1 MFQLGRIEKLH
12 DYFSACSRRR
22 EQAVFFYRVAG
33 YSGEVAA
40 FLTQYDQAARTNGV
54 VIEGRIPNPDPKQLD
69 YLAEMMGSDFQLD
82 VGFLTQKLTRWLPRL
97 TGAQREAVVTAM
109 TATLQDLQAHGK
121 NENMLRNAYIK
132 YMCWLY
138 YKFER
143 ILGRLGGDELP
154 KILYDGTVSSYE
166 LQLLVIL
173 ARAGADIV
181 LLERAGDAGYL
192 RCDPTSQYAQLY
204 QAPGLTPFPAD
215 FSLRQLREQGRQQA
229 ERQKLYGAPAGI
241 APCTNAWMKTPDV
254 KEILTAVRARG
265 DDPKLF
271 YNAFVVQYG
280 VEDKLLFPSDMVA
293 FYQQLKREGR
303 KVCLEN
309 GRLPPP
315 TPEEIAAV
323 RRRNHQ
329 TAEQLAAD
337 LAANLQYP
345 NNQQL
350 QTLMRQAFLDVVLE
364 EDKAVGGNL
373 NRLLNKAVY
382 LVAWMKRYQKDLFQ
396 NWQAPEVG
404 VFLLF
409 GACSGDNE
417 ALFLRLLAKLPVD
430 VLVLLPDLN
439 APCVLK
445 DPTLLD
451 LHKEHSLPM
460 TDFPVEPSQ
469 MRVRTAAYQA
479 EREMDS
485 ILYQN
490 TGLYRA
496 KQHQKAEAVTL
507 QTMYEEI
514 GLLWDQELKYRPG
527 FAAEG
532 DMVTVPVLLEKI
544 CGIKDGPILPYWL
557 EIKKLVTPE
566 TTLVTKL
573 PWQTG
578 LEANPMKPYATQFLR
593 QGRLQREK
601 IKQHKDYPYG
611 ILRPEIQDYLLDKLQ
626 VLLDEKL
633 IAGTYQNGTEY
644 TIVSTI
650 LGLPKDLLRRIQNFD
665 FTKKNPK
672 LIIISTTEETLS
684 LEDSILVAFLN
695 LVGFDILFFVPTG
708 YQSIEKYF
716 QKPFANE
723 HQLGPYRYDLQV
735 PDFRTLHEGGKSS
748 IRKLFAE
755 GVFKPWDWI
764 LQSPPPARPRRNRT
778 PRPPQSRRRPIP
790 STTSWP
796 TASRWTR
803 PSPAPRKWTSWP
815 ARSRCIT

>member
-82 VGFLTQKLTRWLPRL
+82 AGFLTQKLTRWLPRL

-241 APCTNAWMKTPDV
+241 TPCTNAWMKTPDG

-404 VFLLF
+404 VFILF

-445 DPTLLD
+445 DPALLD
-451 LHKEHSLPM
+451 LHREHSLPM

-532 DMVTVPVLLEKI
+532 DTVTVPVLLEKI

-723 HQLGPYRYDLQV
+723 HQLGPYRYDLRV
-735 PDFRTLHEGGKSS
+735 PDFQTLHEGGKSS
-748 IRKLFAE
+748 IRKLF
-755 GVFKPWDWI
+755 G
-764 LQSPPPARPRRNRT
+764 
-778 PRPPQSRRRPIP
+778 
-790 STTSWP
+790 
-796 TASRWTR
+796 
-803 PSPAPRKWTSWP
+803 
-815 ARSRCIT
+815 RSF

>member
-82 VGFLTQKLTRWLPRL
+82 AGFLTQKLTRWLPRL

-143 ILGRLGGDELP
+143 ILGCLGGDELP

-241 APCTNAWMKTPDV
+241 APCTNAWMKAPDV

-337 LAANLQYP
+337 LAANLQSP

-404 VFLLF
+404 VFILF

-445 DPTLLD
+445 DPALLD

-748 IRKLFAE
+748 IRKLF
-755 GVFKPWDWI
+755 G
-764 LQSPPPARPRRNRT
+764 
-778 PRPPQSRRRPIP
+778 
-790 STTSWP
+790 
-796 TASRWTR
+796 
-803 PSPAPRKWTSWP
+803 
-815 ARSRCIT
+815 RSF

>member
-12 DYFSACSRRR
+12 DYFSVCSCRR
-22 EQAVFFYRVAG
+22 EQAVFFYRMAG

-82 VGFLTQKLTRWLPRL
+82 AGFLTQKLTRWLPRL

-109 TATLQDLQAHGK
+109 MATLQDLQAHGK

-192 RCDPTSQYAQLY
+192 HCDPTSQYAQLY

-241 APCTNAWMKTPDV
+241 APCTNAWMKAPDV

-271 YNAFVVQYG
+271 YNVFVVQYG

-445 DPTLLD
+445 DPALLD

-532 DMVTVPVLLEKI
+532 DTVTVPVLLEKI
-544 CGIKDGPILPYWL
+544 CGMKDGPILPYWL

-748 IRKLFAE
+748 IRKLF
-755 GVFKPWDWI
+755 G
-764 LQSPPPARPRRNRT
+764 
-778 PRPPQSRRRPIP
+778 
-790 STTSWP
+790 
-796 TASRWTR
+796 
-803 PSPAPRKWTSWP
+803 
-815 ARSRCIT
+815 RSF

>member
-1 MFQLGRIEKLH
+1 MTNGMFQLGRIEKLH

-82 VGFLTQKLTRWLPRL
+82 AGFLTQKLTRWLPRL

-154 KILYDGTVSSYE
+154 KILYDGTVSNYE

-192 RCDPTSQYAQLY
+192 RCDPTSQYARLY
-204 QAPGLTPFPAD
+204 QAPGLTTFPAD

-241 APCTNAWMKTPDV
+241 APCTNAWMKAPDG

-445 DPTLLD
+445 DPALLD

-496 KQHQKAEAVTL
+496 RQHQKAEAVTL

-532 DMVTVPVLLEKI
+532 DTVTVPVLLEKI

-593 QGRLQREK
+593 QGRLQWEK

-748 IRKLFAE
+748 IRKLF
-755 GVFKPWDWI
+755 G
-764 LQSPPPARPRRNRT
+764 
-778 PRPPQSRRRPIP
+778 
-790 STTSWP
+790 
-796 TASRWTR
+796 
-803 PSPAPRKWTSWP
+803 
-815 ARSRCIT
+815 RSF

>member
-1 MFQLGRIEKLH
+1 MTNGMFQLGRIEKLH

-82 VGFLTQKLTRWLPRL
+82 AGFLTQKLTRWLPRL

-121 NENMLRNAYIK
+121 NENMLRNAYVK

-404 VFLLF
+404 VFILF

-445 DPTLLD
+445 DPALLD

-496 KQHQKAEAVTL
+496 RQHQKAEAVTL

-532 DMVTVPVLLEKI
+532 DTVTVPVLLEKI

-748 IRKLFAE
+748 IRKLF
-755 GVFKPWDWI
+755 G
-764 LQSPPPARPRRNRT
+764 
-778 PRPPQSRRRPIP
+778 
-790 STTSWP
+790 
-796 TASRWTR
+796 
-803 PSPAPRKWTSWP
+803 
-815 ARSRCIT
+815 RSF

>member
-1 MFQLGRIEKLH
+1 MKAEERNGILYPVKVSKVNRMTNGMFQLGRIEKLH

-82 VGFLTQKLTRWLPRL
+82 AGFLTQKLTRWLPRL

-204 QAPGLTPFPAD
+204 QVSGLMPFPAD

-241 APCTNAWMKTPDV
+241 APCTNAWMKAPDV
-254 KEILTAVRARG
+254 KEILTAVRSRG

-445 DPTLLD
+445 DPALLD

-532 DMVTVPVLLEKI
+532 DTVTVPVLLEKI
-544 CGIKDGPILPYWL
+544 CGMKDGPILPYWL

-650 LGLPKDLLRRIQNFD
+650 LGLTKDLLRRIQNFD

-748 IRKLFAE
+748 IRKLF
-755 GVFKPWDWI
+755 G
-764 LQSPPPARPRRNRT
+764 
-778 PRPPQSRRRPIP
+778 
-790 STTSWP
+790 
-796 TASRWTR
+796 
-803 PSPAPRKWTSWP
+803 
-815 ARSRCIT
+815 RSF

>member
-82 VGFLTQKLTRWLPRL
+82 AGFLTQKLTRWLPRL

-229 ERQKLYGAPAGI
+229 ERQKLYGTPAGI

-445 DPTLLD
+445 DPALLD

-496 KQHQKAEAVTL
+496 RQHQKAEAVTL

-532 DMVTVPVLLEKI
+532 DTVTVPVLLEKI

-672 LIIISTTEETLS
+672 LIVISTTEETLS

-723 HQLGPYRYDLQV
+723 HQLGPYRYDLRV
-735 PDFRTLHEGGKSS
+735 PDFQTLHEGGKSS
-748 IRKLFAE
+748 IRKLF
-755 GVFKPWDWI
+755 G
-764 LQSPPPARPRRNRT
+764 
-778 PRPPQSRRRPIP
+778 
-790 STTSWP
+790 
-796 TASRWTR
+796 
-803 PSPAPRKWTSWP
+803 
-815 ARSRCIT
+815 RSF

>member
-1 MFQLGRIEKLH
+1 MTNGMFQLGRIEKLH

-82 VGFLTQKLTRWLPRL
+82 AGFLTQKLTRWLPRL

-241 APCTNAWMKTPDV
+241 APCTNAWMKTPDG

-445 DPTLLD
+445 DPALLD

-514 GLLWDQELKYRPG
+514 SLLWDQELKYRPG

-532 DMVTVPVLLEKI
+532 DTVTVPVLLEKI

-748 IRKLFAE
+748 IRKLF
-755 GVFKPWDWI
+755 G
-764 LQSPPPARPRRNRT
+764 
-778 PRPPQSRRRPIP
+778 
-790 STTSWP
+790 
-796 TASRWTR
+796 
-803 PSPAPRKWTSWP
+803 
-815 ARSRCIT
+815 RSF

>member
-82 VGFLTQKLTRWLPRL
+82 AGFLTQKLTRWLPRL

-192 RCDPTSQYAQLY
+192 RCDPTSQYARLY

-241 APCTNAWMKTPDV
+241 APCTNAWMKTPDG

-439 APCVLK
+439 ATCVLK
-445 DPTLLD
+445 DPALLD

-532 DMVTVPVLLEKI
+532 DTVTVPVLLEKI

-748 IRKLFAE
+748 IRKLF
-755 GVFKPWDWI
+755 G
-764 LQSPPPARPRRNRT
+764 
-778 PRPPQSRRRPIP
+778 
-790 STTSWP
+790 
-796 TASRWTR
+796 
-803 PSPAPRKWTSWP
+803 
-815 ARSRCIT
+815 RSF

>member
-1 MFQLGRIEKLH
+1 MTNGMFQLGRIEKLH

-33 YSGEVAA
+33 YNGEVAA

-82 VGFLTQKLTRWLPRL
+82 AGFLTQKLTRWLPRL

-241 APCTNAWMKTPDV
+241 APCTNAWMKAPDG

-364 EDKAVGGNL
+364 EDKTVGGNL

-445 DPTLLD
+445 DPALLD

-532 DMVTVPVLLEKI
+532 DTVTVPVLLEKI

-748 IRKLFAE
+748 IRKLF
-755 GVFKPWDWI
+755 G
-764 LQSPPPARPRRNRT
+764 
-778 PRPPQSRRRPIP
+778 
-790 STTSWP
+790 
-796 TASRWTR
+796 
-803 PSPAPRKWTSWP
+803 
-815 ARSRCIT
+815 RSF

>member
-1 MFQLGRIEKLH
+1 MTNGMFQLGRIEKLH

-82 VGFLTQKLTRWLPRL
+82 AGFLTQKLTRWLPRL

-192 RCDPTSQYAQLY
+192 RCDPTSQYARLY

-241 APCTNAWMKTPDV
+241 APCTNAWMKAPDV

-404 VFLLF
+404 VFILF

-445 DPTLLD
+445 DPALLD

-532 DMVTVPVLLEKI
+532 DTVTVPVLLEKI

-748 IRKLFAE
+748 IRKLF
-755 GVFKPWDWI
+755 G
-764 LQSPPPARPRRNRT
+764 
-778 PRPPQSRRRPIP
+778 
-790 STTSWP
+790 
-796 TASRWTR
+796 
-803 PSPAPRKWTSWP
+803 
-815 ARSRCIT
+815 RSF

>member
-1 MFQLGRIEKLH
+1 MTNGMFQLGRIEKLH

-82 VGFLTQKLTRWLPRL
+82 AGFLTQKLTRWLPRL

-204 QAPGLTPFPAD
+204 QVSGLMPFPAD

-229 ERQKLYGAPAGI
+229 ERQKLYGTPAGI
-241 APCTNAWMKTPDV
+241 APCTNAWMKTPDG

-350 QTLMRQAFLDVVLE
+350 QTLMRQAFLDVVLK

-404 VFLLF
+404 VFILF

-445 DPTLLD
+445 DPALLD

-496 KQHQKAEAVTL
+496 KQHQKAETVTL

-532 DMVTVPVLLEKI
+532 DTVTVPVLLEKI

-748 IRKLFAE
+748 IRKLF
-755 GVFKPWDWI
+755 G
-764 LQSPPPARPRRNRT
+764 
-778 PRPPQSRRRPIP
+778 
-790 STTSWP
+790 
-796 TASRWTR
+796 
-803 PSPAPRKWTSWP
+803 
-815 ARSRCIT
+815 RSF

>member
-82 VGFLTQKLTRWLPRL
+82 AGFLTQKLTRWLPRL
-97 TGAQREAVVTAM
+97 TGAQRETVVTAM

-229 ERQKLYGAPAGI
+229 ELQKLYGAPAGI
-241 APCTNAWMKTPDV
+241 APCTNAWMKTPDG

-382 LVAWMKRYQKDLFQ
+382 LVAWMKRYQKNLFQ

-445 DPTLLD
+445 DPALLD

-496 KQHQKAEAVTL
+496 KQHQKAETVTL

-532 DMVTVPVLLEKI
+532 DTVTVPVLLEKI

-748 IRKLFAE
+748 IRKLF
-755 GVFKPWDWI
+755 G
-764 LQSPPPARPRRNRT
+764 
-778 PRPPQSRRRPIP
+778 
-790 STTSWP
+790 
-796 TASRWTR
+796 
-803 PSPAPRKWTSWP
+803 
-815 ARSRCIT
+815 RSF

>member
-82 VGFLTQKLTRWLPRL
+82 AGFLTQKLTRWLPRL

-445 DPTLLD
+445 DPALLD

-532 DMVTVPVLLEKI
+532 DTVTVPVLLEKI

-748 IRKLFAE
+748 IRKLF
-755 GVFKPWDWI
+755 G
-764 LQSPPPARPRRNRT
+764 
-778 PRPPQSRRRPIP
+778 
-790 STTSWP
+790 
-796 TASRWTR
+796 
-803 PSPAPRKWTSWP
+803 
-815 ARSRCIT
+815 RSF

>member
-82 VGFLTQKLTRWLPRL
+82 AGFLTQKLTRWLPRL

-192 RCDPTSQYAQLY
+192 RCDPTSQYAGLY

-241 APCTNAWMKTPDV
+241 APCTNAWMKTPDG

-364 EDKAVGGNL
+364 EDKTVGGNL

-382 LVAWMKRYQKDLFQ
+382 LVAWMKRYQKELFQ

-445 DPTLLD
+445 DPALLD

-532 DMVTVPVLLEKI
+532 DTVTVPVLLEKI

-650 LGLPKDLLRRIQNFD
+650 LGLPKDLLRCIQNFD

-748 IRKLFAE
+748 IRKLF
-755 GVFKPWDWI
+755 G
-764 LQSPPPARPRRNRT
+764 
-778 PRPPQSRRRPIP
+778 
-790 STTSWP
+790 
-796 TASRWTR
+796 
-803 PSPAPRKWTSWP
+803 
-815 ARSRCIT
+815 RSF

>member
-82 VGFLTQKLTRWLPRL
+82 AGFLTQKLTRWLPRL
-97 TGAQREAVVTAM
+97 TGTQREAVVTAM

-241 APCTNAWMKTPDV
+241 APCTNAWMKTPDG

-445 DPTLLD
+445 DPALLD

-532 DMVTVPVLLEKI
+532 DTVTVPVLLEKI
-544 CGIKDGPILPYWL
+544 CGMKDGPILPYWL

-748 IRKLFAE
+748 IRKLF
-755 GVFKPWDWI
+755 G
-764 LQSPPPARPRRNRT
+764 
-778 PRPPQSRRRPIP
+778 
-790 STTSWP
+790 
-796 TASRWTR
+796 
-803 PSPAPRKWTSWP
+803 
-815 ARSRCIT
+815 RSF

>member
-1 MFQLGRIEKLH
+1 MKAEERNGILYPVKVSKVNRMTNSMFQLGRIEKLH

-254 KEILTAVRARG
+254 EEILTAVRARG

-748 IRKLFAE
+748 IRKLF
-755 GVFKPWDWI
+755 G
-764 LQSPPPARPRRNRT
+764 
-778 PRPPQSRRRPIP
+778 
-790 STTSWP
+790 
-796 TASRWTR
+796 
-803 PSPAPRKWTSWP
+803 
-815 ARSRCIT
+815 RSF

>member
-82 VGFLTQKLTRWLPRL
+82 AGFLTQKLTRWLPRL

-192 RCDPTSQYAQLY
+192 RCDPTSQYARLY

-241 APCTNAWMKTPDV
+241 APCTNAWMKTPDG

-364 EDKAVGGNL
+364 ENKTVGGNL

-445 DPTLLD
+445 DPALLD

-532 DMVTVPVLLEKI
+532 DTVTVPVLLEKI

-748 IRKLFAE
+748 IRKLF
-755 GVFKPWDWI
+755 G
-764 LQSPPPARPRRNRT
+764 
-778 PRPPQSRRRPIP
+778 
-790 STTSWP
+790 
-796 TASRWTR
+796 
-803 PSPAPRKWTSWP
+803 
-815 ARSRCIT
+815 RSF

>member
-12 DYFSACSRRR
+12 DYFSVCSCRR
-22 EQAVFFYRVAG
+22 EQAVFFYRMAG

-82 VGFLTQKLTRWLPRL
+82 AGFLTQKLTRWLPRL

-109 TATLQDLQAHGK
+109 TATLQDLQTHGK

-192 RCDPTSQYAQLY
+192 RCDPTSQYARLY

-241 APCTNAWMKTPDV
+241 APCTNAWMKTPDG

-364 EDKAVGGNL
+364 EDKTVGGNL

-404 VFLLF
+404 VFILF

-445 DPTLLD
+445 DPALLD

-485 ILYQN
+485 ILYQD

-532 DMVTVPVLLEKI
+532 DTVTVPVLLEKI
-544 CGIKDGPILPYWL
+544 CGMKDGPILPYWL

-672 LIIISTTEETLS
+672 LILISTTEETLS

-708 YQSIEKYF
+708 YQIIEKYF

-748 IRKLFAE
+748 IRKLF
-755 GVFKPWDWI
+755 G
-764 LQSPPPARPRRNRT
+764 
-778 PRPPQSRRRPIP
+778 
-790 STTSWP
+790 
-796 TASRWTR
+796 
-803 PSPAPRKWTSWP
+803 
-815 ARSRCIT
+815 RSF

>member
-82 VGFLTQKLTRWLPRL
+82 AGFLTQKLTRWLPRL
-97 TGAQREAVVTAM
+97 TGTQREAVVTAM

-241 APCTNAWMKTPDV
+241 APCTNAWMKTPDG

-404 VFLLF
+404 VFILF

-445 DPTLLD
+445 DPALLD

-532 DMVTVPVLLEKI
+532 DTVTVPVLLEKI

-748 IRKLFAE
+748 IRKLF
-755 GVFKPWDWI
+755 G
-764 LQSPPPARPRRNRT
+764 
-778 PRPPQSRRRPIP
+778 
-790 STTSWP
+790 
-796 TASRWTR
+796 
-803 PSPAPRKWTSWP
+803 
-815 ARSRCIT
+815 RSF

>member
-82 VGFLTQKLTRWLPRL
+82 AGFLTQKLTRWLPRL

-192 RCDPTSQYAQLY
+192 RCDPTSQYARLY

-241 APCTNAWMKTPDV
+241 APCTNAWMKAPDG

-445 DPTLLD
+445 DPALLD

-527 FAAEG
+527 FSAEG
-532 DMVTVPVLLEKI
+532 DTVTVPVLLEKI

-748 IRKLFAE
+748 IRKLF
-755 GVFKPWDWI
+755 G
-764 LQSPPPARPRRNRT
+764 
-778 PRPPQSRRRPIP
+778 
-790 STTSWP
+790 
-796 TASRWTR
+796 
-803 PSPAPRKWTSWP
+803 
-815 ARSRCIT
+815 RSF

>member
-1 MFQLGRIEKLH
+1 MKAEERNGILYPVKVSKVNRMTNGMFQLGRIEKLH

-82 VGFLTQKLTRWLPRL
+82 AGFLTQKLTRWLPRL

-121 NENMLRNAYIK
+121 NENMLRNAYVK

-404 VFLLF
+404 VFILF

-445 DPTLLD
+445 DPALLD

-532 DMVTVPVLLEKI
+532 DTVTVPVLLEKI

-748 IRKLFAE
+748 IRKLF
-755 GVFKPWDWI
+755 G
-764 LQSPPPARPRRNRT
+764 
-778 PRPPQSRRRPIP
+778 
-790 STTSWP
+790 
-796 TASRWTR
+796 
-803 PSPAPRKWTSWP
+803 
-815 ARSRCIT
+815 RSF

>member
-215 FSLRQLREQGRQQA
+215 CSLRQLREQGRQQA

-532 DMVTVPVLLEKI
+532 DTVTVPVLLEKI

-611 ILRPEIQDYLLDKLQ
+611 ILRPEIQDCLLDKLQ

-748 IRKLFAE
+748 IRKLF
-755 GVFKPWDWI
+755 G
-764 LQSPPPARPRRNRT
+764 
-778 PRPPQSRRRPIP
+778 
-790 STTSWP
+790 
-796 TASRWTR
+796 
-803 PSPAPRKWTSWP
+803 
-815 ARSRCIT
+815 RSF

>member
-82 VGFLTQKLTRWLPRL
+82 AGFLTQKLTRWLPRL

-241 APCTNAWMKTPDV
+241 APCTNAWMKTPDG

-404 VFLLF
+404 VFILF

-445 DPTLLD
+445 DPALLD

-496 KQHQKAEAVTL
+496 KQHQKAEIVTL

-532 DMVTVPVLLEKI
+532 DTVTVPVLLEKI

-557 EIKKLVTPE
+557 DIKKLVTPE

-748 IRKLFAE
+748 IRKLF
-755 GVFKPWDWI
+755 G
-764 LQSPPPARPRRNRT
+764 
-778 PRPPQSRRRPIP
+778 
-790 STTSWP
+790 
-796 TASRWTR
+796 
-803 PSPAPRKWTSWP
+803 
-815 ARSRCIT
+815 RSF

>member
-69 YLAEMMGSDFQLD
+69 YLAEMMGSDFQRD
-82 VGFLTQKLTRWLPRL
+82 AGFLTQKLTRWLPRL

-241 APCTNAWMKTPDV
+241 APCTNAWMKTPDG

-445 DPTLLD
+445 DPALLD

-514 GLLWDQELKYRPG
+514 SLLWDQELKYRPG

-532 DMVTVPVLLEKI
+532 DTVTVPVLLEKI

-748 IRKLFAE
+748 IRKLF
-755 GVFKPWDWI
+755 G
-764 LQSPPPARPRRNRT
+764 
-778 PRPPQSRRRPIP
+778 
-790 STTSWP
+790 
-796 TASRWTR
+796 
-803 PSPAPRKWTSWP
+803 
-815 ARSRCIT
+815 RSF

>member
-1 MFQLGRIEKLH
+1 MKAGERNGILYPVKVSKVNRMTNGMFQLGRIEKLH

-82 VGFLTQKLTRWLPRL
+82 AGFLTQKLTRWLPRL
-97 TGAQREAVVTAM
+97 TGTQREAVVTAM

-241 APCTNAWMKTPDV
+241 APCTNAWMKTPDG

-364 EDKAVGGNL
+364 EDKTVGGNL

-404 VFLLF
+404 VFILF

-445 DPTLLD
+445 DPALLD

-532 DMVTVPVLLEKI
+532 DTVTVPVLLEKI

-748 IRKLFAE
+748 IRKLF
-755 GVFKPWDWI
+755 G
-764 LQSPPPARPRRNRT
+764 
-778 PRPPQSRRRPIP
+778 
-790 STTSWP
+790 
-796 TASRWTR
+796 
-803 PSPAPRKWTSWP
+803 
-815 ARSRCIT
+815 RSF

>member
-82 VGFLTQKLTRWLPRL
+82 AGFLTQKLTRWLPRL

-204 QAPGLTPFPAD
+204 QAPGLTLFPAD
-215 FSLRQLREQGRQQA
+215 CSLRQLREQGRQQA

-241 APCTNAWMKTPDV
+241 APCTNAWMKAPDG

-445 DPTLLD
+445 DPALLD

-532 DMVTVPVLLEKI
+532 DTVTVPVLLEKI

-557 EIKKLVTPE
+557 DIKKLVTPE

-748 IRKLFAE
+748 IRKLF
-755 GVFKPWDWI
+755 G
-764 LQSPPPARPRRNRT
+764 
-778 PRPPQSRRRPIP
+778 
-790 STTSWP
+790 
-796 TASRWTR
+796 
-803 PSPAPRKWTSWP
+803 
-815 ARSRCIT
+815 RSF

>member
-1 MFQLGRIEKLH
+1 MTNSMFQLGRIEKLH

-69 YLAEMMGSDFQLD
+69 YLVEMMGSDFQLD
-82 VGFLTQKLTRWLPRL
+82 AGFLTQKLTRWLPRL

-192 RCDPTSQYAQLY
+192 HCDPTSQYAQLY

-241 APCTNAWMKTPDV
+241 APCTNAWMKAPDV

-303 KVCLEN
+303 KACLEN

-404 VFLLF
+404 VFILF

-445 DPTLLD
+445 DPALLD

-496 KQHQKAEAVTL
+496 RQHQKAEAVTL

-532 DMVTVPVLLEKI
+532 DTVTVPVLLEKI

-566 TTLVTKL
+566 TTLVAKL

-578 LEANPMKPYATQFLR
+578 LETNPMKPYATQFLR

-748 IRKLFAE
+748 IRKLF
-755 GVFKPWDWI
+755 G
-764 LQSPPPARPRRNRT
+764 
-778 PRPPQSRRRPIP
+778 
-790 STTSWP
+790 
-796 TASRWTR
+796 
-803 PSPAPRKWTSWP
+803 
-815 ARSRCIT
+815 RSF

>member
-82 VGFLTQKLTRWLPRL
+82 ASFLTQKLTRWLPRL

-241 APCTNAWMKTPDV
+241 APCTNAWMKAPDV

-445 DPTLLD
+445 DPALLD

-496 KQHQKAEAVTL
+496 RQHQKAEAVTL

-532 DMVTVPVLLEKI
+532 DTVTVPVLLEKI
-544 CGIKDGPILPYWL
+544 CGMKDGPILPYWL

-748 IRKLFAE
+748 IRKLF
-755 GVFKPWDWI
+755 G
-764 LQSPPPARPRRNRT
+764 
-778 PRPPQSRRRPIP
+778 
-790 STTSWP
+790 
-796 TASRWTR
+796 
-803 PSPAPRKWTSWP
+803 
-815 ARSRCIT
+815 RSF

>member
-40 FLTQYDQAARTNGV
+40 FLTQYDLAARTNGV

-82 VGFLTQKLTRWLPRL
+82 AGFLTQKLTRWLPRL

-241 APCTNAWMKTPDV
+241 APCTNAWMKTPDG

-404 VFLLF
+404 VFILF

-445 DPTLLD
+445 DPALLD

-496 KQHQKAEAVTL
+496 RQHQKAEAVTL

-514 GLLWDQELKYRPG
+514 SLLWDQELKYRPG

-532 DMVTVPVLLEKI
+532 DTVTVPVLLEKI

-557 EIKKLVTPE
+557 DIKKLVTPE

-748 IRKLFAE
+748 IRKLF
-755 GVFKPWDWI
+755 G
-764 LQSPPPARPRRNRT
+764 
-778 PRPPQSRRRPIP
+778 
-790 STTSWP
+790 
-796 TASRWTR
+796 
-803 PSPAPRKWTSWP
+803 
-815 ARSRCIT
+815 RSF

>member
-40 FLTQYDQAARTNGV
+40 FLTQYDQAARANGV

-82 VGFLTQKLTRWLPRL
+82 AGFLTQKLTRWLPRL
-97 TGAQREAVVTAM
+97 TGVQREAVVTAM

-204 QAPGLTPFPAD
+204 QAPGLTSFPAD

-241 APCTNAWMKTPDV
+241 APCTNAWMKTPDG

-404 VFLLF
+404 VFILF

-445 DPTLLD
+445 DPALLD

-532 DMVTVPVLLEKI
+532 DTVTVPVLLEKI

-557 EIKKLVTPE
+557 DIKKLVTPE

-748 IRKLFAE
+748 IRKLF
-755 GVFKPWDWI
+755 G
-764 LQSPPPARPRRNRT
+764 
-778 PRPPQSRRRPIP
+778 
-790 STTSWP
+790 
-796 TASRWTR
+796 
-803 PSPAPRKWTSWP
+803 
-815 ARSRCIT
+815 RSF

>member
-33 YSGEVAA
+33 YSGEVAV

-82 VGFLTQKLTRWLPRL
+82 AGFLTQKLTRWLPRL

-241 APCTNAWMKTPDV
+241 APCTNAWMKAPDG

-364 EDKAVGGNL
+364 EDKAVGRNL

-404 VFLLF
+404 VFILF

-445 DPTLLD
+445 DPALLD

-532 DMVTVPVLLEKI
+532 DTVTVPVLLEKI

-557 EIKKLVTPE
+557 DIKKLVTPE

-578 LEANPMKPYATQFLR
+578 LESNPMKPYATQFLR

-748 IRKLFAE
+748 IRKLF
-755 GVFKPWDWI
+755 G
-764 LQSPPPARPRRNRT
+764 
-778 PRPPQSRRRPIP
+778 
-790 STTSWP
+790 
-796 TASRWTR
+796 
-803 PSPAPRKWTSWP
+803 
-815 ARSRCIT
+815 RSF

>member
-82 VGFLTQKLTRWLPRL
+82 AGFLTQKLTRWLPRL

-241 APCTNAWMKTPDV
+241 APCTNAWMKAPDV

-445 DPTLLD
+445 DPALLD

-532 DMVTVPVLLEKI
+532 DTVTVPVLLEKI
-544 CGIKDGPILPYWL
+544 CGMKDGPILPYWL

-601 IKQHKDYPYG
+601 IKQNKDYPYG

-735 PDFRTLHEGGKSS
+735 PDFQTLHEGGKSS
-748 IRKLFAE
+748 IRKLF
-755 GVFKPWDWI
+755 G
-764 LQSPPPARPRRNRT
+764 
-778 PRPPQSRRRPIP
+778 
-790 STTSWP
+790 
-796 TASRWTR
+796 
-803 PSPAPRKWTSWP
+803 
-815 ARSRCIT
+815 RSF

>member
-1 MFQLGRIEKLH
+1 MTNGMFQLGRIEKLH

-82 VGFLTQKLTRWLPRL
+82 AGFLTQKLTRWLPRL

-241 APCTNAWMKTPDV
+241 APCTNAWMKTPDG

-364 EDKAVGGNL
+364 EDKTVGGNL

-445 DPTLLD
+445 DPALLD

-532 DMVTVPVLLEKI
+532 DTVTVPVLLEKI

-748 IRKLFAE
+748 IRKLF
-755 GVFKPWDWI
+755 G
-764 LQSPPPARPRRNRT
+764 
-778 PRPPQSRRRPIP
+778 
-790 STTSWP
+790 
-796 TASRWTR
+796 
-803 PSPAPRKWTSWP
+803 
-815 ARSRCIT
+815 RSF

>member
-1 MFQLGRIEKLH
+1 MTNGMFQLGRIEKLH

-82 VGFLTQKLTRWLPRL
+82 AGFLTQKLTRWLPRL
-97 TGAQREAVVTAM
+97 TGTQREAVVTAM

-241 APCTNAWMKTPDV
+241 APCTNAWMKAPDV

-445 DPTLLD
+445 DPALLD

-532 DMVTVPVLLEKI
+532 DTVTVPVLLEKI

-748 IRKLFAE
+748 IRKLF
-755 GVFKPWDWI
+755 G
-764 LQSPPPARPRRNRT
+764 
-778 PRPPQSRRRPIP
+778 
-790 STTSWP
+790 
-796 TASRWTR
+796 
-803 PSPAPRKWTSWP
+803 
-815 ARSRCIT
+815 RSF

>member
-82 VGFLTQKLTRWLPRL
+82 AGFLTQKLTRWLPRL
-97 TGAQREAVVTAM
+97 TGTQREAVVTAM

-192 RCDPTSQYAQLY
+192 HCDPTSQYAQLY

-241 APCTNAWMKTPDV
+241 APCTNAWMKAPDV

-404 VFLLF
+404 VFILF

-445 DPTLLD
+445 DPALLD

-532 DMVTVPVLLEKI
+532 DTVTVPVLLEKI
-544 CGIKDGPILPYWL
+544 CGMKDGPILPYWL
-557 EIKKLVTPE
+557 DIKKLVTPE

-748 IRKLFAE
+748 IRKLF
-755 GVFKPWDWI
+755 G
-764 LQSPPPARPRRNRT
+764 
-778 PRPPQSRRRPIP
+778 
-790 STTSWP
+790 
-796 TASRWTR
+796 
-803 PSPAPRKWTSWP
+803 
-815 ARSRCIT
+815 RSF

>member
-82 VGFLTQKLTRWLPRL
+82 AGFLTQKLTRWLPRL

-241 APCTNAWMKTPDV
+241 APCTNAWMKAPDV

-445 DPTLLD
+445 DPALLD

-496 KQHQKAEAVTL
+496 KQHQKAETVTL

-532 DMVTVPVLLEKI
+532 DTVTVPVLLEKI

-748 IRKLFAE
+748 IRKLF
-755 GVFKPWDWI
+755 G
-764 LQSPPPARPRRNRT
+764 
-778 PRPPQSRRRPIP
+778 
-790 STTSWP
+790 
-796 TASRWTR
+796 
-803 PSPAPRKWTSWP
+803 
-815 ARSRCIT
+815 RSF

>member
-1 MFQLGRIEKLH
+1 MKAEERNGILYPVKVSKVNRMTNGMFQLGRIEKLH

-82 VGFLTQKLTRWLPRL
+82 AGFLTQKLTRWLPRL
-97 TGAQREAVVTAM
+97 TGTQREAVVTAM

-192 RCDPTSQYAQLY
+192 RCDPTSQYARLY

-241 APCTNAWMKTPDV
+241 APCTNAWMKTPDG

-364 EDKAVGGNL
+364 EDKTVGGNL

-404 VFLLF
+404 VFILF

-445 DPTLLD
+445 DPALLD

-532 DMVTVPVLLEKI
+532 DTVTVPVLLEKI

-748 IRKLFAE
+748 IRKLF
-755 GVFKPWDWI
+755 G
-764 LQSPPPARPRRNRT
+764 
-778 PRPPQSRRRPIP
+778 
-790 STTSWP
+790 
-796 TASRWTR
+796 
-803 PSPAPRKWTSWP
+803 
-815 ARSRCIT
+815 RSF

>member
-1 MFQLGRIEKLH
+1 MKAGERNGILYPVKVSKVNRMTNGMFQLGRIEKLH

-82 VGFLTQKLTRWLPRL
+82 AGFLTQKLTRWLPRL

-241 APCTNAWMKTPDV
+241 APCTNAWMKAPDV

-445 DPTLLD
+445 DPALLD

-532 DMVTVPVLLEKI
+532 DTVTVPVLLEKI

-748 IRKLFAE
+748 IRKLF
-755 GVFKPWDWI
+755 G
-764 LQSPPPARPRRNRT
+764 
-778 PRPPQSRRRPIP
+778 
-790 STTSWP
+790 
-796 TASRWTR
+796 
-803 PSPAPRKWTSWP
+803 
-815 ARSRCIT
+815 RSF

>member
-82 VGFLTQKLTRWLPRL
+82 AGFLTQKLTRWLPRL

-241 APCTNAWMKTPDV
+241 APCTNAWMKTPDG

-364 EDKAVGGNL
+364 EDKTVGGNL

-404 VFLLF
+404 VFILF

-445 DPTLLD
+445 DPALLD

-532 DMVTVPVLLEKI
+532 DTVTVPVLLEKI

-748 IRKLFAE
+748 IRKLF
-755 GVFKPWDWI
+755 G
-764 LQSPPPARPRRNRT
+764 
-778 PRPPQSRRRPIP
+778 
-790 STTSWP
+790 
-796 TASRWTR
+796 
-803 PSPAPRKWTSWP
+803 
-815 ARSRCIT
+815 RSF